1 MHWNVIAIGL
11 VGILLGLRL
20 RAPALIVA
28 TLLTVLACLFAYGF
42 DQIMERQFLF
52 STLLLVLT
60 LQCAYLTGLLA
71 GVLWRR
77 KKSDRH

>member
-11 VGILLGLRL
+11 LGVLLGLRL

-28 TLLTVLACLFAYGF
+28 TFLTILACLFAYGF
-42 DQIMERQFLF
+42 DRVTERQFLF

-60 LQCAYLTGLLA
+60 LQCSYLLGLLLA
-71 GVLWRR
+71 VVWRR
-77 KKSDRH
+77 KHSDRR